1 MINGALKNHSGTT
14 MRFSISIP
22 DDEVTVIDEEARKSN
37 LSRSEWIHRAV
48 HQVLTAGAPAAP
60 PPAPLPEPGE
70 LEVMKVQL
78 AERDLMITELKRDK
92 TWLQGQL
99 ALLNERLPP
108 LLSPPKES
116 LWEKIAFW
124 RRAG

>member
-1 MINGALKNHSGTT
+1 

-22 DDEVTVIDEEARKSN
+22 DDEVSVIDEEARRLN
-37 LSRSEWIHRAV
+37 LSRSEWIYRTV
-48 HQVLTAGAPAAP
+48 HQVLTVDTPAAP
-60 PPAPLPEPGE
+60 QTAPPTEPGE
-70 LEVMKVQL
+70 MEVVKVQL
-78 AERDLMITELKRDK
+78 AERDLMIAELKRDK

-116 LWEKIAFW
+116 LWDRLAFW